1 MKDRVKTLEKILP
14 VLQPLLLTDW
24 EKMRDDLKSFVNLDT
39 WIYKR
44 EESRL
49 KPWLV
54 AMSLSLS

>member
-1 MKDRVKTLEKILP
+1 MKDRVKTPEKILP